1 MKQRII
7 VLSVIVLGLALAACS
22 AAQPFSVQTTPE
34 VVTGSQAQVAEPASS
49 QEMARTDTQGAVTVE
64 VTPDNL
70 SNPGDEL
77 VFEVSMNTHSVD
89 LSMDLAQ
96 LAILSVDNGS
106 YVQATLWDAPVG
118 GHHVSGK
125 LSFPASVDGKALLDG
140 AARLT
145 LTINNVDVPQRVF
158 TWELK

>member
-7 VLSVIVLGLALAACS
+7 VLSVVVLGLALAACS
-22 AAQPFSVQTTPE
+22 AARPLSVQTTPE
-34 VVTGSQAQVAEPASS
+34 VVTGSQAQVAEPADS
-49 QEMARTDTQGAVTVE
+49 QDMARIDTQGAVTVE
-64 VTPDNL
+64 VVPDKL
-70 SNPGDEL
+70 SDPGDEL

-89 LSMDLAQ
+89 LSMDLAP

-125 LSFPASVDGKALLDG
+125 LTFPASVAGKALLDG
-140 AARLT
+140 ATRLT